1 MPDHDTQTLRL
12 VQAQGGFDE
21 PGAFA
26 EEVARLAESEDV
38 PREVR
43 EALLLRPGGDVH
55 RRGHVEKTD
64 ALFQKAGSPRRCGL
78 CRGGRGRARTAD
90 PLLVRQVL

>member
-64 ALFQKAGSPRRCGL
+64 APRLKARSPRKCGI
-78 CRGGRGRARTAD
+78 
-90 PLLVRQVL
+90 LVVGEDGLEPPTPCL